1 MSVWEAMGQ
10 ILVVQS
16 VNMTECGEL
25 VRDLTMDAQ
34 EFDSRLVKRRSE
46 MGNNT
51 WVSRIKIV
59 EEL

>member
-16 VNMTECGEL
+16 VNITECGEL

-51 WVSRIKIV
+51 WVSRIKK
-59 EEL
+59 